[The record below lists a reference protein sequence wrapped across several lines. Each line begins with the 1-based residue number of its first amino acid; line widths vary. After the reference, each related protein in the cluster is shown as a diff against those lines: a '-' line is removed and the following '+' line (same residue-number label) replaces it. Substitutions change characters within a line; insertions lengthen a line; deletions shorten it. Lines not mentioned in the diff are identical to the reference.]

1 MKTMKLT
8 MKALD
13 MSLSMLR
20 GMAIE
25 EVVEAIEAAGADA
38 MQDAIE
44 AGALDEA
51 VEVIVIDARETTDKA
66 VIIMV
71 VLKPVADVIE
81 V

>member
-38 MQDAIE
+38 MQDAIK
-44 AGALDEA
+44 AGDLDEA
-51 VEVIVIDARETTDKA
+51 VEVIAIDARETTDKA
-66 VIIMV
+66 VLIMV
-71 VLKPVADVIE
+71 VLKPVAVVIE